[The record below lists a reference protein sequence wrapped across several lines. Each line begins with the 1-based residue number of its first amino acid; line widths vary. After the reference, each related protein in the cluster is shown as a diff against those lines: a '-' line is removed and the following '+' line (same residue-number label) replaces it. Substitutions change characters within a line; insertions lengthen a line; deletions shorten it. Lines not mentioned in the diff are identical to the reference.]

1 MNAENK
7 NRDGDDVE
15 VPDMLKHP
23 LKDPDQPDVIGE
35 VKPPTY
41 AQVFEVHG
49 APHKTI
55 ESTNAKGLYFYGV
68 VRARAWRGRERRRD
82 GAVQRVRYRDLEAL
96 VKDTAFVMP
105 SDSSREVDEHQRV
118 VEMVM
123 RRTTILPAPFGI
135 VFRGRRPLIKVL
147 QDQYLVLDE
156 GLSLLEGHW
165 ELRLHIAQTNQGQV
179 ENELGDVAMNIYSEL
194 RRFARAAVTF
204 PSEPKRIVSAAF
216 LVDRTTWVEFVE
228 RIEDFGGQH
237 PELALDVTGPWPP
250 YDFVRIVV

>member
-1 MNAENK
+1 MSAENK
-7 NRDGDDVE
+7 NRETGDVE

-41 AQVFEVHG
+41 AQVFEIHG
-49 APHKTI
+49 APHKPI
-55 ESTNAKGLYFYGV
+55 ESITAKGLYFYGV

-96 VKDTAFVMP
+96 VKDVPFVLP
-105 SDSSREVDEHQRV
+105 TDSSREVDEHQRV

-165 ELRLHIAQTNQGQV
+165 ELRLHITPGAASQV
-179 ENELGDVAMNIYSEL
+179 DAELGDVAMNIYAEL

-204 PSEPKRIVSAAF
+204 PSEPKRLVSAAF
-216 LVDRTTWVEFVE
+216 LVDRTSWVEFVE

-237 PELALDVTGPWPP
+237 SELSLDVTGPWPP
-250 YDFVRIVV
+250 YDFVRIVI